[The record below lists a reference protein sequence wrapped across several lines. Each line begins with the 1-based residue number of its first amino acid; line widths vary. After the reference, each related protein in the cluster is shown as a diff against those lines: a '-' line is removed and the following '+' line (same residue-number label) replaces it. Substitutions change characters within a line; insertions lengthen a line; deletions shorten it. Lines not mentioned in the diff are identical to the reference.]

1 MRVSADAMSSTE
13 LADVQA
19 GKAQAQAQAQT
30 RDDDA
35 PPTFRND
42 PFGWY
47 ALKSVERPRLVFCSA
62 WFVIILLTAAGLPMF
77 KQTETTN
84 YDWLLGQ
91 NKVVSR
97 SYALSKMQEET
108 STYTSLAERS
118 VGQSDQLLHFMYESQ
133 GGDDNLLKPLIL
145 KEILEVEK
153 SYFTDSKFATYCVA
167 QVGDVGTCAAEASQ
181 SFLKFF

>member
-35 PPTFRND
+35 PPTFRKD

-62 WFVIILLTAAGLPMF
+62 WFVIILLCAAGFPLF
-77 KQTETTN
+77 EQTETTN

-108 STYTSLAERS
+108 SKFTLSLI
-118 VGQSDQLLHFMYESQ
+118 H
-133 GGDDNLLKPLIL
+133 I
-145 KEILEVEK
+145 
-153 SYFTDSKFATYCVA
+153 
-167 QVGDVGTCAAEASQ
+167 
-181 SFLKFF
+181 